1 MHDASTSVA
10 REPASG
16 AERDEDLATAVAGGG
31 TGARQAEA
39 GAPSQAFALRG
50 KDRCVGGDHDDA
62 TSFWC
67 FALTT
72 AASLGK
78 PPADRRAVDG
88 QSFERAEVR
97 QHQRAEHMAIDDAR
111 GRADASLPPQ
121 AGHPGSGTDGATGE
135 RSVDGGRDRFR
146 GMTRRDRHRRRVAEP
161 RVVAL
166 ADDRRDDVIGD
177 SGNLRERRFDDAL
190 VGHADAHGRGQHDRG
205 FQGAPFADRQR
216 AGQLAGTVQYSSA
229 GCHRPLVQ
237 RRERVRHDR
246 GDSGAVTGDRRVA
259 DAYAVDIGDR
269 VVAASGKRSDLDA
282 ALAWARPLLGTR
294 LRHPPSVQRPPTVQ
308 AVECYDI
315 AVIGLGG
322 IGSATA
328 WFAARSGQSVVG
340 LERFDLGGHHRGA
353 SHDHSRIIRH
363 SYHTEHY
370 VELTR
375 LAYDAWREVESASGK
390 TCVHITGGIDLF
402 PRGAAIDIE
411 TYRASMRACDIDFDE
426 LTAADVM
433 SRWPAWRLD
442 ADTHV
447 LYQADTGIV
456 SPAATV
462 PLLQRLAA
470 ESGAVLHGNTAVV
483 GVEPQRDEVRIHLA
497 DGGVLRAGQVVIA

>member
-1 MHDASTSVA
+1 
-10 REPASG
+10 
-16 AERDEDLATAVAGGG
+16 
-31 TGARQAEA
+31 
-39 GAPSQAFALRG
+39 
-50 KDRCVGGDHDDA
+50 
-62 TSFWC
+62 
-67 FALTT
+67 
-72 AASLGK
+72 
-78 PPADRRAVDG
+78 
-88 QSFERAEVR
+88 
-97 QHQRAEHMAIDDAR
+97 
-111 GRADASLPPQ
+111 
-121 AGHPGSGTDGATGE
+121 
-135 RSVDGGRDRFR
+135 
-146 GMTRRDRHRRRVAEP
+146 
-161 RVVAL
+161 
-166 ADDRRDDVIGD
+166 
-177 SGNLRERRFDDAL
+177 
-190 VGHADAHGRGQHDRG
+190 
-205 FQGAPFADRQR
+205 
-216 AGQLAGTVQYSSA
+216 
-229 GCHRPLVQ
+229 
-237 RRERVRHDR
+237 
-246 GDSGAVTGDRRVA
+246 
-259 DAYAVDIGDR
+259 
-269 VVAASGKRSDLDA
+269 
-282 ALAWARPLLGTR
+282 
-294 LRHPPSVQRPPTVQ
+294 RPPTVQ

-462 PLLQRLAA
+462 PLLQRLAG

-497 DGGVLRAGQVVIA
+497 DGGALQAGHVVIAADAWTPSLVEPLGMKLPLTVTREQVTYYETETPQLFERERFPVWIWMDDPSFYGLPTFGRAGVKVAEDCGGQSVDPDQRGFDPDPAILQRTDAFTAAVFDGRLGRASSTTTCLYTLPPDRDLILDALADHRNIHVALGAGHGYKFVAWFGKTLAALASDRDPGCDLSPFRLDRPALTDPTRAANWLV